1 MGITFGTCFVGPSP
15 TVRFVLDAIDETDT
29 HGTVPGM
36 DTLSGREVLAAV
48 RGFLNWGGQEV
59 DFTRVSTD
67 SRLALPGDLFVALIG
82 ERFDGH
88 EYIAQA
94 LEKQAAGIVYQQGRM
109 PQALP
114 DGVWAIEVADTL
126 VALGDL
132 AAYYRR
138 KLPVKVIGITGSLGK
153 TTTKGMAF
161 HLLRSCAHTVAS
173 PKSFNNSIG
182 LPMTL
187 FQLSASDQYAVLEMG
202 TNSPGEIRR
211 LAEIGRPE
219 VAVITSI
226 APVHTEGLG
235 DLDGIARE
243 KADIVHYMTS
253 DGTLMVNGDDPLCR
267 KIGEGFH
274 GQVVTFGCDQGC
286 DVRAKAVERTRDGI
300 RFVLNDHDEI
310 VLEHVRGLHNVY
322 NALAAAAVYL
332 HCGFDAS
339 RLPERFRGFRLP
351 PMRLQLIDVGE
362 RQCLC
367 DCYNANPRSMAAALD
382 ELASIEG
389 GRPRAALLG
398 DMAELGDVSQSSHER
413 LGRRVAERDLALL
426 VAVGPMMRHAAD
438 AAVEA
443 GMSPDRI
450 LRFDSAEEVKP
461 HIGSAMPEDC
471 LFLLKGSRSMKLE
484 SVLQHLRGLEP

>member
-1 MGITFGTCFVGPSP
+1 M
-15 TVRFVLDAIDETDT
+15 
-29 HGTVPGM
+29 VPGM

-67 SRLALPGDLFVALIG
+67 SRLALLGDLFFALVG

-88 EYIAQA
+88 DFIPQV
-94 LEKQAAGIVYQQGRM
+94 LEKGAAGVVYQQGR
-109 PQALP
+109 PEWP
-114 DGVWAIEVADTL
+114 VPEHVWAIEVPDTL

-138 KLPVKVIGITGSLGK
+138 KLGVKVIGITGSLGK
-153 TTTKGMAF
+153 TTTKAMAF

-173 PKSFNNSIG
+173 PKSFNNNIG

-187 FQLSASDQYAVLEMG
+187 FQLTASDEYAVVEMG

-211 LAEIGRPE
+211 LAEIGRPDT
-219 VAVITSI
+219 AVITGI

-253 DGTLMVNGDDPLCR
+253 EGTLIVNGDDPRCR
-267 KIGEGFH
+267 QIGDGFG
-274 GQVVTFGCDQGC
+274 GQVVTFGCSHAC
-286 DVRAKAVERTRDGI
+286 DVRAQAVERTETGI
-300 RFVLNDHDEI
+300 RFVLNGSQGIE
-310 VLEHVRGLHNVY
+310 LEDVRGVHNVY

-332 HCGFDAS
+332 HQGFDAS
-339 RLPERFRGFRLP
+339 RLSERFRGFRPP
-351 PMRLQLIDVGE
+351 PMRLELIDVGE

-367 DCYNANPRSMAAALD
+367 DCYNANPRSMAASLD
-382 ELASIEG
+382 ELTSIEDD
-389 GRPRAALLG
+389 RPRAAVLG
-398 DMAELGDVSQSSHER
+398 DMAELGDLSQTSHER
-413 LGRRVAERDLALL
+413 LGRRVAEQDLALF
-426 VAVGPMMRHAAD
+426 VAIGPLMSHAAD
-438 AAVEA
+438 AAVAA
-443 GMSPDRI
+443 GMPASRI
-450 LRFDSAEEVKP
+450 RRFDSADEAAEQ
-461 HIGSAMPEDC
+461 IASAMPGNS

-484 SVLQHLRGLEP
+484 TVLQHLRGQDQ